1 MVSVPL
7 LWMPPAKRALLPVSV
22 TPWSISAPVLRI
34 APPLPPPALKL
45 RIVMACSVSDPL
57 AVTLKRRKLG
67 APLPRSR
74 IAPLPMIVI
83 GVVIDGRAMPL
94 LAVVKVYVAFV
105 RQIVS
110 ADAPLALAAVMALT
124 RAAGFA
130 AVAVQVIDGVGLGV
144 GVMVNVGVNVGVAVG
159 VKAGGSVGVGDG
171 EGVAVGSFDTT
182 LMITVK
188 GTPASPCA
196 SAAEYGIALIV

>member
-1 MVSVPL
+1 
-7 LWMPPAKRALLPVSV
+7 
-22 TPWSISAPVLRI
+22 
-34 APPLPPPALKL
+34 
-45 RIVMACSVSDPL
+45 
-57 AVTLKRRKLG
+57 
-67 APLPRSR
+67 
-74 IAPLPMIVI
+74 MIVI

-130 AVAVQVIDGVGLGV
+130 AVAVQVIDGVGVGV

-182 LMITVK
+182 
-188 GTPASPCA
+188 
-196 SAAEYGIALIV
+196 